1 MSLQIIDSK
10 AVFKFD
16 LGDGPA
22 MIINPKIVSD
32 GKWHEAIM
40 ERSDRALPQ

>member
-1 MSLQIIDSK
+1 MSLQIIDGK

-16 LGDGPA
+16 LGDGPVT
-22 MIINPKIVSD
+22 IINPKIVFD

-40 ERSDRALPQ
+40 ERSERALPQ